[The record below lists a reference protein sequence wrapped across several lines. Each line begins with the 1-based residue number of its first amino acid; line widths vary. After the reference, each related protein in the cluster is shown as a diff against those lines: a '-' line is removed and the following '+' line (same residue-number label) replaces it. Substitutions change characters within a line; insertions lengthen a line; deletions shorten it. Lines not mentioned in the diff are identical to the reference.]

1 MLKKTVLLMII
12 LFVSFNVI
20 PAQEKKVLTYSS
32 GEVQML
38 MEMNGIVKAEKE
50 KLVLDLFTPADKRK
64 EEYKKV
70 DLQSGD
76 EIVFFNGK
84 KIKSLGDFT
93 KYYAELKTGE
103 EIKLGVKRN
112 GNSVIASFKKMKA
125 EAGTGGMKIIKMEN
139 GKTVDANSKELNV
152 DSLKKSGVIIK
163 KEKK

>member
-12 LFVSFNVI
+12 LSVSFNVI

-38 MEMNGIVKAEKE
+38 LEVNGIVKVDKD
-50 KLVLDLFTPADKRK
+50 KFVLDLFMPADKRK
-64 EEYKKV
+64 DEYKKV

-93 KYYAELKTGE
+93 NYYEELKTGE

-112 GNSVIASFKKMKA
+112 GNSVITAFKKMKQEEGA
-125 EAGTGGMKIIKMEN
+125 GGMKIIKMEN
-139 GKTVDANSKELNV
+139 GKITEGDGKNLNI

-163 KEKK
+163 REKK